1 MAQLVSVI
9 DLLLGCGFCMGFL
22 SEIIKILLPWVQSQM
37 MRLLS
42 TAPIHSLNMTFLI
55 LVSMFILIEGNTA
68 VVILLINLF
77 TPASVVSLS
86 RYLGYSITGS
96 LVMF

>member
-1 MAQLVSVI
+1 MTKLVSVI

-68 VVILLINLF
+68 VVILINLF

-86 RYLGYSITGS
+86 RYLGYSITGN